1 MAIIFKNRPIDEGA
15 NVLESLASFVCKVEK
30 REQHMLSARK
40 RERLPWKSD
49 SWLFPL
55 ERMPYVSW

>member
-1 MAIIFKNRPIDEGA
+1 MAIIFKNRPIDEGT

-40 RERLPWKSD
+40 RERLP
-49 SWLFPL
+49 
-55 ERMPYVSW
+55 